1 MNNQEL
7 NNLKQNIRDLYEQ
20 ILALQIPCEEKKE
33 DLLSD
38 KYTQLLQNTQL
49 IIEQNNKLLALVGE
63 VLNKMD
69 SCKEQKKFDDTII
82 QHKEERQ
89 TEPVKQE
96 DFVCKKQTEKQDI
109 ETVQEELPEIKATPN
124 EFTEEKESKAINYSS
139 STQQQTAP
147 PKTSIHKETS
157 SVLEFLHTRVIK
169 DGKESENAPKSKQ
182 RETASQ
188 RLNNLL
194 SQNEKKQSN
203 STSIVE
209 EQSSEQNSVEKPK
222 SISDKFEAANK
233 TNLNFTIGMNYKFM
247 FINDLFAGNVQAYEN
262 FINELNAVSTLKDS
276 MQIINSARTRY
287 KWATT
292 SVAYNNLT
300 EIIQQRFE

>member
-7 NNLKQNIRDLYEQ
+7 NNLKKNIRDIYEQ
-20 ILALQIPCEEKKE
+20 ILSLQVPCEEKE
-33 DLLSD
+33 ELLSN

-49 IIEQNNKLLALVGE
+49 IIEQNNKLLSLIEE
-63 VLNKMD
+63 VLSKMD
-69 SCKEQKKFDDTII
+69 TCKEENVFASPII
-82 QHKEERQ
+82 QHNEVKEHE
-89 TEPVKQE
+89 EPAIKQE
-96 DFVCKKQTEKQDI
+96 EIIADI
-109 ETVQEELPEIKATPN
+109 QPKEQEIE
-124 EFTEEKESKAINYSS
+124 
-139 STQQQTAP
+139 QQQQELSEMETPINDLAEEETASLEYAQP
-147 PKTSIHKETS
+147 TPPTESPKTTAHKETS

-169 DGKESENAPKSKQ
+169 DSKESNNASISKQ
-182 RETASQ
+182 EETASQ

-194 SQNEKKQSN
+194 SQNNKEQSN
-203 STSIVE
+203 SVSILQ
-209 EQSSEQNSVEKPK
+209 EQTIKQNSTSKPK

-262 FINELNAVSTLKDS
+262 FINELNIASTLKDS

>member
-7 NNLKQNIRDLYEQ
+7 NNLKQNIRDIYEQ
-20 ILALQIPCEEKKE
+20 ILALQIPCEEKE

-49 IIEQNNKLLALVGE
+49 IIEQNNKLLSLIGE
-63 VLNKMD
+63 VLSKID
-69 SCKEQKKFDDTII
+69 ACKEEKVFASPII
-82 QHKEERQ
+82 QHNQVKKDEEPNIKQKEIIEDIQ
-89 TEPVKQE
+89 SEEQEIEQEQLPEKEISINDLAEEETEPLE
-96 DFVCKKQTEKQDI
+96 
-109 ETVQEELPEIKATPN
+109 
-124 EFTEEKESKAINYSS
+124 YSQPI
-139 STQQQTAP
+139 QQQTETL
-147 PKTSIHKETS
+147 KTSTHKETS

-169 DGKESENAPKSKQ
+169 DSKDSENFSKSKQ
-182 RETASQ
+182 EETASQ

-194 SQNEKKQSN
+194 SQNNKEHSN
-203 STSIVE
+203 SISILQEQTIKQTST
-209 EQSSEQNSVEKPK
+209 SKPK

-262 FINELNAVSTLKDS
+262 FINELNTASTLKAS

-292 SVAYNNLT
+292 SVAYSNLT

>member
-7 NNLKQNIRDLYEQ
+7 NNLKQNIRDIYEQ
-20 ILALQIPCEEKKE
+20 ILSLQVPCEEKE
-33 DLLSD
+33 NLLLD

-49 IIEQNNKLLALVGE
+49 IIEQNNKLLNLIGE
-63 VLNKMD
+63 VLNKMET
-69 SCKEQKKFDDTII
+69 CKKENVFASPII
-82 QHKEERQ
+82 QHNEVKEHEEPAIEQ
-89 TEPVKQE
+89 EEIIANIQPEEQEIEQKQQELSEMETSVNNLTEEETEPLEYSQPT
-96 DFVCKKQTEKQDI
+96 QPTE
-109 ETVQEELPEIKATPN
+109 TPKAT
-124 EFTEEKESKAINYSS
+124 A
-139 STQQQTAP
+139 
-147 PKTSIHKETS
+147 HKETS

-169 DGKESENAPKSKQ
+169 DSKESDNAPTSKHE
-182 RETASQ
+182 ETASQ

-194 SQNEKKQSN
+194 SQNNKEQSDSTPILQEQTIKQN
-203 STSIVE
+203 STS
-209 EQSSEQNSVEKPK
+209 KPK

-262 FINELNAVSTLKDS
+262 FINELNTASTLKDS

>member
-7 NNLKQNIRDLYEQ
+7 NNLKQNIRDIYEQ
-20 ILALQIPCEEKKE
+20 ILALQIPCEEKE
-33 DLLSD
+33 YLLSD
-38 KYTQLLQNTQL
+38 KYAQLLQNTQL

-69 SCKEQKKFDDTII
+69 TCKEENLFASPFI
-82 QHKEERQ
+82 QHKE
-89 TEPVKQE
+89 VKEHEESTIEQKEIIADIQPEEEQE
-96 DFVCKKQTEKQDI
+96 I
-109 ETVQEELPEIKATPN
+109 EQEQLPEKESSLN
-124 EFTEEKESKAINYSS
+124 ELTEEKTEPLEYSQPA
-139 STQQQTAP
+139 QQQTEP
-147 PKTSIHKETS
+147 PKTSTHKETS

-169 DGKESENAPKSKQ
+169 DNKESDNSPTSKQ
-182 RETASQ
+182 KETASQ

-194 SQNEKKQSN
+194 SQNNKEQSN
-203 STSIVE
+203 STSILQ
-209 EQSSEQNSVEKPK
+209 EQTDNPISTSKPK

-262 FINELNAVSTLKDS
+262 FINELNTTTSLKDS
-276 MQIINSARTRY
+276 MQIINSARTKY

-292 SVAYNNLT
+292 SVAYGNLT

>member
-7 NNLKQNIRDLYEQ
+7 NNLKQNIRDIYEQ
-20 ILALQIPCEEKKE
+20 ILSLQVPCEEKE
-33 DLLSD
+33 DLLLD

-49 IIEQNNKLLALVGE
+49 IIEQNNKLLNLIGE
-63 VLNKMD
+63 VLNKMET
-69 SCKEQKKFDDTII
+69 CKKENVFASPIIQPEEQEIEQKQQELSGMETSVNNLT
-82 QHKEERQ
+82 EEETKPLEYSQ
-89 TEPVKQE
+89 PTQPTETP
-96 DFVCKKQTEKQDI
+96 
-109 ETVQEELPEIKATPN
+109 KAT
-124 EFTEEKESKAINYSS
+124 T
-139 STQQQTAP
+139 
-147 PKTSIHKETS
+147 HKETS

-169 DGKESENAPKSKQ
+169 DGKESDNAPTSKHE
-182 RETASQ
+182 ETASQ

-194 SQNEKKQSN
+194 SQNNKEQSDSSSILQEQNIKQN
-203 STSIVE
+203 STS
-209 EQSSEQNSVEKPK
+209 KPK

-262 FINELNAVSTLKDS
+262 FINELNTASTLKDS

-292 SVAYNNLT
+292 SVAYSNLT